1 MNEFDRKV
9 REITGSY
16 LHSFRIKTLQVN
28 IGFSCN
34 NRCIHCHHH
43 SGPERTEMMEWD
55 TMDLVIK
62 AARSAKV
69 ELIDITGG
77 APELNPLL
85 RRFISNL
92 TKNGHRIQVR
102 TNLTVLL
109 ENGKES
115 IIDFYHKFKIKLL
128 ASLPC
133 YLKKEVDSQRGD
145 GVFDRSIEALESL
158 NKVGYGINPQLGL
171 DLVFNPEDAFLPPD
185 QSSLEEEYRL
195 ELCEKFGISFNKV
208 LTITNMP
215 VGRFIDL
222 LRKENRA
229 YEYELLLRNS
239 FNPKTIEKLMCRHQ
253 VNIGWDGM
261 LYDCDFNL
269 ALNLPMNTTLPHI
282 IEFDPLKHSI
292 RKIVTGEHCFGCT
305 AGTGSSCEGSLV

>member
-1 MNEFDRKV
+1 
-9 REITGSY
+9 
-16 LHSFRIKTLQVN
+16 
-28 IGFSCN
+28 
-34 NRCIHCHHH
+34 
-43 SGPERTEMMEWD
+43 MMEWD

-69 ELIDITGG
+69 GLIDITGG

-85 RRFISNL
+85 RRFITVLAKDN
-92 TKNGHRIQVR
+92 HRIQVR

-109 ENGKES
+109 EEKES
-115 IIDFYHKFKIKLL
+115 IIDFYRKFRIKLL

-145 GVFDRSIEALESL
+145 GVFDRSIEALARL
-158 NKVGYGINPQLGL
+158 NKVGYGIDPQLGL

-185 QSSLEEEYRL
+185 QSSLEKEYRL
-195 ELCEKFGISFNKV
+195 ELYEKFGISFNKI

-229 YEYELLLRNS
+229 NEYELLLRNS
-239 FNPKTIEKLMCRHQ
+239 FNPKTLEKLMCRHQ

-269 ALNLPMNTTLPHI
+269 ALNLPMNASLPHI
-282 IEFDPLKHSI
+282 GKFDSHKHSI

-305 AGTGSSCEGSLV
+305 AGTGSSCEGSLES